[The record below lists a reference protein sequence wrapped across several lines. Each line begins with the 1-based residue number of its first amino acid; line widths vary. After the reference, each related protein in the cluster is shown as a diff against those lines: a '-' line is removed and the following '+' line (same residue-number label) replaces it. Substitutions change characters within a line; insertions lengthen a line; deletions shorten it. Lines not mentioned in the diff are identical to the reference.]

1 MTNAAEETL
10 EQNGYEFYEVSDVDD
25 VPPGERI
32 YLELDDKPV
41 IIFNVDGEFF
51 AIDDECTHDNGPLG
65 EGQLENHHII
75 CPRHG
80 ARFDI
85 RNGRVLALPAVK
97 DVGAYPV
104 RVRYGKIEIGIKIG
118 G

>member
-1 MTNAAEETL
+1 MTARTEKMIIDDN
-10 EQNGYEFYEVSDVDD
+10 YEFYEVSDVSEL
-25 VPPGERI
+25 PPGERL
-32 YLELDDKPV
+32 YLELDDKPI
-41 IIFNVDGEFF
+41 IIFNVEGEFF

-65 EGQLENHHII
+65 EGQLEDHHII

-85 RNGRVLALPAVK
+85 RNGKVLSLPAVK
-97 DVGAYPV
+97 DVGAYPI
-104 RVRYGKIEIGIKIG
+104 RVTDGKIEIGVKTG